1 MSVNFVKI
9 LYITHSCP
17 YPPNKGDR
25 IRSFHLLHH
34 LANKYDVT
42 LLYPIFSRSDS
53 EHREVLQ
60 RYCAAV
66 YAVNHSPFL
75 ATLKCL
81 LALFKGQPLTLAHFD
96 SRQLREIVERENFDV
111 ALADCSSMAQYVLA
125 LSQPKVVDLV
135 DVDSEKWKMYSK
147 KTFFPFSWIYGLEAQ
162 RLREF
167 EAKIVKHTEAC
178 LVTSERE
185 RQCLDASDHVFVVPN
200 GVDLSYF
207 SPNANGLARESATLL
222 FIGAMNYFANVDGVL
237 FFYNEIFPLI
247 KRKVPSVK
255 FIIAGMHPTKTIQ
268 RLAGP
273 DTIVTGYVPDIR
285 PYLNE
290 ATVCVVPL
298 WIARGVQNK
307 VLEAMAMNVPV
318 VATSMANAGIRAKDG
333 QDILLA
339 DDPEEFSK
347 SVVVLLKDSNFR
359 DKLAL
364 SARQL
369 VEDSF
374 SWEHSLKKL
383 DEAIGLATCL

>member
-1 MSVNFVKI
+1 MKI

-25 IRSFHLLHH
+25 IRSFHLLHY
-34 LANKYDVT
+34 LASKYDVT
-42 LLYPIFSRSDS
+42 LLYPSFSRSDT
-53 EHREVLQ
+53 EQREVLQ

-66 YAVNHSPFL
+66 YTVSHSLFL
-75 ATLKCL
+75 AKLKCF
-81 LALFKGQPLTLAHFD
+81 LALFHGQSLTLAHFD

-125 LSQPKVVDLV
+125 LSQPKVVDFV
-135 DVDSEKWKMYSK
+135 DVDSEKWRMYSK
-147 KTFFPFSWIYGLEAQ
+147 KALFPLSWIYRLEAQ
-162 RLREF
+162 RLRKF
-167 EAKIVKHTEAC
+167 EAKIVKYAEAC
-178 LVTSERE
+178 LVTSEDE
-185 RQCLDASDHVFVVPN
+185 RQYLDAGNHVFVVPN
-200 GVDLSYF
+200 GVDLGYF
-207 SPNANGLARESATLL
+207 SPHANGSARVSPTLL
-222 FIGAMNYFANVDGVL
+222 FMGAMNYFANIDGVL

-247 KRKVPSVK
+247 KREVPSVK
-255 FIIAGMHPTKTIQ
+255 FIIAGMHPTKAIQ

-298 WIARGVQNK
+298 RIARGVQNK

-347 SVVVLLKDSNFR
+347 SVVVLLKESYFR
-359 DKLAL
+359 ERLAM

-369 VEDSF
+369 VDDSF
-374 SWEHSLKKL
+374 SWERSLKKV